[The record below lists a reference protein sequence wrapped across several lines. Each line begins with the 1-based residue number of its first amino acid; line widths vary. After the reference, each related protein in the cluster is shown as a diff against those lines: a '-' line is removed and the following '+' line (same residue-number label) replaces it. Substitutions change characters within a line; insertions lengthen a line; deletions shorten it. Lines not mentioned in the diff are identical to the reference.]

1 MDKKKRLI
9 YNRDQGSVIS
19 YQLSVISYQNLKNDQ
34 NIPQSTMFEI
44 KTGS

>member
-19 YQLSVISYQNLKNDQ
+19 NQNLKNDQ